1 MLNQVAPD
9 QRNDAA
15 ESLVQVAHATA
26 GGYCLQNFAQVEC
39 DHFGECLNDCRSFH
53 WAPEALER
61 EEELIAI
68 RDDVSRRLRI
78 ILDKMSSA
86 DAKNDEYF
94 ASLHRQLTSVNKI
107 LKSIEENKNGTKK
120 TA

>member
-1 MLNQVAPD
+1 MDEPPTGT
-9 QRNDAA
+9 
-15 ESLVQVAHATA
+15 LV
-26 GGYCLQNFAQVEC
+26 
-39 DHFGECLNDCRSFH
+39 
-53 WAPEALER
+53 
-61 EEELIAI
+61 AI